1 MSSASLQGSLDSFK
15 LPDVLTFLNTTRKTG
30 MLTLTRGE
38 KEAYVFF
45 RAGALVYAASNQ
57 EPFRGRLAAIVSKK
71 TSDDTAKIEVSE
83 VIYEAF
89 TWTTATFAFYDD
101 IELPAKAVTISID
114 LSNLIMEG
122 ARRISEWQECL
133 RLLPDSSA
141 VFRVAA
147 NPESEKVTLSRD
159 EWRILFLINGQ
170 RSLED
175 VCRESETDA
184 FRVYRVVIG
193 LLANKLIQSAML
205 QNLDETADATVRQ
218 SAADFGGDSTVR
230 ETPDDTSL
238 LVADDATLAFKDVV
252 RKTVAQLL
260 ITGGEDEGTVIPLVE
275 NEYRIGRQRDNQIV
289 LHDLGVSA
297 RHARIFR
304 GPDGFAIEDLKSRNG
319 TWVNSARITQSIL
332 QSGDE
337 IRLGA
342 TDLRFETLF
351 EAPVSLRR

>member
-38 KEAYVFF
+38 KEDYVFF

-89 TWTTATFAFYDD
+89 TWTTASFAFYDD
-101 IELPAKAVTISID
+101 IDLPANAVTISID

-141 VFRVAA
+141 VFRLAA
-147 NPESEKVTLSRD
+147 NPESEKVTLARD

-193 LLANKLIQSAML
+193 LLANKLIQP
-205 QNLDETADATVRQ
+205 ATIQ
-218 SAADFGGDSTVR
+218 
-230 ETPDDTSL
+230 
-238 LVADDATLAFKDVV
+238 
-252 RKTVAQLL
+252 
-260 ITGGEDEGTVIPLVE
+260 
-275 NEYRIGRQRDNQIV
+275 
-289 LHDLGVSA
+289 
-297 RHARIFR
+297 
-304 GPDGFAIEDLKSRNG
+304 
-319 TWVNSARITQSIL
+319 
-332 QSGDE
+332 
-337 IRLGA
+337 
-342 TDLRFETLF
+342 
-351 EAPVSLRR
+351 

>member
-1 MSSASLQGSLDSFK
+1 MSSASLQGSLASFK
-15 LPDVLTFLNTTRKTG
+15 LPDVLTFLNSTQKTG

-71 TSDDTAKIEVSE
+71 SSDDTAKIEVSE
-83 VIYEAF
+83 VIYDAF
-89 TWTTATFAFYDD
+89 MWTSATFAFYDD
-101 IELPAKAVTISID
+101 IDLPANAVTISID
-114 LSNLIMEG
+114 LANLIMEG
-122 ARRISEWQECL
+122 ARRIREWQECL

-170 RSLED
+170 RSLDD
-175 VCRESETDA
+175 VCRESETDP

-193 LLANKLIQSAML
+193 LLANKLIQPATI

-230 ETPDDTSL
+230 EDDTSL

-260 ITGGEDEGTVIPLVE
+260 IIGGEDEGTVIPLVE

-289 LHDLGVSA
+289 LRDLGVSA

-351 EAPVSLRR
+351 DAPVSVRR